1 MIDPSWKIAF
11 KAGPRPREG
20 SRSRFAAR
28 ENPVTNRQRND
39 ATGTSYFARREAQE
53 RVLLARAK
61 DPAARIAH
69 EELAKRYAELNREP
83 EPA

>member
-1 MIDPSWKIAF
+1 M
-11 KAGPRPREG
+11 
-20 SRSRFAAR
+20 
-28 ENPVTNRQRND
+28 TNRQRND
-39 ATGTSYFARREAQE
+39 ATATSYFARREAQE
-53 RVLLARAK
+53 RALLARAK

>member
-1 MIDPSWKIAF
+1 M
-11 KAGPRPREG
+11 
-20 SRSRFAAR
+20 
-28 ENPVTNRQRND
+28 TNRQMTD

-53 RVLLARAK
+53 RALLARVT

-69 EELAKRYAELNREP
+69 QELARRYAELSREP